1 MFGNSHIY
9 MFWGLYISVYIV
21 EARKLKH
28 GFRRITARIPYILYN
43 LTRIM
48 MFQLSGY
55 YVLYIYIY
63 YTLAPK
69 PKTQK
74 PKFQVAT

>member
-63 YTLAPK
+63 IIPSLRNPK
-69 PKTQK
+69 PKSRNFK
-74 PKFQVAT
+74 